1 MSTILIFLKAP
12 RLGTVKTR
20 LAETVGEKAAQ
31 SIYRELVAGQM
42 ARLSQGYSI
51 CVQYAPQ
58 DAAAEMSAWLG
69 ADVCYEAQCDGNL
82 GARLSAAIKAH
93 FQARDTRM
101 TCIGGDCPE
110 LAVRHIAAAESAMD
124 AGADL
129 VLGPTEDGGF
139 YLLSLSA
146 PHSSLLSA
154 VRWSTKSTRSDVL
167 KNAEQ
172 LNLKVAQLE
181 TLYDVDD
188 WMSYQR
194 AIAEGHL
201 TALNFVAEASS

>member
-20 LAETVGEKAAQ
+20 LADTVGEKAAQ

-42 ARLSQGYSI
+42 ARLSQRYSI

-58 DAAAEMSAWLG
+58 DAVAEMSAWLG
-69 ADVCYEAQCDGNL
+69 ADLSYEAQCDGNL

-93 FQARDTRM
+93 YQAGYTRM

-110 LAVRHIAAAESAMD
+110 LTVRHIAAAESAMD

-146 PHSSLLSA
+146 PHSGLLSA

-167 KNAEQ
+167 KNAAQ
-172 LNLKVAQLE
+172 LNLNVAQLE

-194 AIAEGHL
+194 AIAAGHL
-201 TALNFVAEASS
+201 KALNFVAEASS

>member
-20 LAETVGEKAAQ
+20 LADTVGPKVAQ
-31 SIYRELVAGQM
+31 SIYRELVEGQM
-42 ARLSQGYSI
+42 ARLSERDSI
-51 CVQYAPQ
+51 CVQYAPH
-58 DAAAEMSAWLG
+58 DAAADMTAWLG
-69 ADVCYEAQCDGNL
+69 ADVSYRAQCKGDL
-82 GARLSAAIKAH
+82 GARLSDAIMTH
-93 FQARDTRM
+93 FQMGYSRLI
-101 TCIGGDCPE
+101 CIGGDCPQ
-110 LAVRHIAAAESAMD
+110 LTVRHIAAAESAMD

-146 PHSSLLSA
+146 PHSDLLSA

-167 KNAEQ
+167 KNAAQ
-172 LNLKVAQLE
+172 LNLNVAQLE

-201 TALNFVAEASS
+201 KALNFVAEASS